1 MNWLKL
7 TIVQLNRI
15 FGTDSGFKEDMTEA
29 ETVNHLEG
37 ITPLSEQLS
46 SLQEGVKERDSEIA
60 GLNSQIAELNEKL
73 SGNEKEIAEVKETAH
88 SSVETLTGL
97 IQGLRT
103 EVATLR
109 KETGDQFNTLKQGT
123 PAPKTDGLLV
133 KEKDEKPKDG
143 NKIDGSFIDQR
154 IANMRVSVR

>member
-7 TIVQLNRI
+7 TIAQLNRI

-29 ETVNHLEG
+29 ETVDHLES
-37 ITPLSEQLS
+37 ISPLSEQLS
-46 SLQEGVKERDSEIA
+46 TLQQGVKERDSEIA

-73 SGNEKEIAEVKETAH
+73 SGNEKEIESVKETAQTT
-88 SSVETLTGL
+88 VETLTGL

-109 KETGDQFNTLKQGT
+109 KETGDQFNNLKLGT
-123 PAPKTDGLLV
+123 PAPKVDGLPV
-133 KEKDEKPKDG
+133 KEDQKPPKEE
-143 NKIDGSFIDQR
+143 NKADGSFIDTM
-154 IANMRVSVR
+154 IANMKVSVR

>member
-1 MNWLKL
+1 MNWIKL
-7 TIVQLNRI
+7 TIAQLNRI

-29 ETVNHLEG
+29 ETVNHLES
-37 ITPLSEQLS
+37 IAPLSEQLS
-46 SLQEGVKERDSEIA
+46 TLQEGVRDRDLEIA

-73 SGNEKEIAEVKETAH
+73 SGNEKEIADVKETAQ

-123 PAPKTDGLLV
+123 PPPKSDGLLV
-133 KEKDEKPKDG
+133 KEKDEKPKDD

-154 IANMRVSVR
+154 IASMKVSVR

>member
-37 ITPLSEQLS
+37 ITPLAEQLS
-46 SLQEGVKERDSEIA
+46 DLQQGVKDRDLEID

-73 SGNEKEIAEVKETAH
+73 SGNEKEIAEVKETAQ

-123 PAPKTDGLLV
+123 PAPKSDGLLV
-133 KEKDEKPKDG
+133 KDDPKPKED
-143 NKIDGSFIDQR
+143 NKIDGSFIDAR
-154 IANMRVSVR
+154 IASMKVSVR

>member
-29 ETVNHLEG
+29 ETVNHLES
-37 ITPLSEQLS
+37 ISPLSEQLS

-60 GLNSQIAELNEKL
+60 GLNGQISELNEKL
-73 SGNEKEIAEVKETAH
+73 SGNEKEIAEVKETAQ

-133 KEKDEKPKDG
+133 KDDQKPPKED
-143 NKIDGSFIDQR
+143 NKIDGSFIDAR
-154 IANMRVSVR
+154 ISSMKVSVR